1 MAEQSITQLR
11 ARWQEEMSIPFAAW
25 EGHFF
30 QEACRQAQ
38 QAAQAWLEEADAW
51 LLRHKPKGWRVVGL
65 RRRTLVTRFGEVTF
79 RRRLYRDEAGRY
91 RFLLD
96 EVLGLPMYQAASAE
110 VMEAVVMLVRG
121 VAFAQA
127 AAILAQ
133 LTAGVLSGSTVWR
146 VVQRVGQRVQEAE
159 GAEVERVFGQGQ
171 PPQRPGQRVAE
182 RLYVEAD
189 GVMVRQRTGQGRTRW
204 KELRLGVAYDDGG
217 MERVYV
223 QGSKT
228 PDFWEGASVVWGE
241 VWDWGRVQEVVV
253 NGDDAAWV
261 EGARVLH
268 ARVVRQWDGFHVARA
283 AYRAA
288 GATLGKSLSQA
299 LQAGNQEE
307 VRHLWAQVSKPGERA
322 SKRRQAAWRWL
333 QAHLDDP
340 RMVRWWRRLG
350 LPEEEAMETL
360 GHIESLVG
368 AVVAQRMKGK
378 RRHWSPRGAQH
389 MAKVLQVVWNG
400 EVKRWCGR
408 SSPRSVMEPPVIRPA
423 RRAVRRPRQDPG
435 TWLRARVPFLHGP
448 LPTQPSLLR
457 LRHRLSHRLN

>member
-1 MAEQSITQLR
+1 VAFE
-11 ARWQEEMSIPFAAW
+11 
-25 EGHFF
+25 
-30 QEACRQAQ
+30 
-38 QAAQAWLEEADAW
+38 QAAE
-51 LLRHKPKGWRVVGL
+51 
-65 RRRTLVTRFGEVTF
+65 
-79 RRRLYRDEAGRY
+79 
-91 RFLLD
+91 
-96 EVLGLPMYQAASAE
+96 
-110 VMEAVVMLVRG
+110 
-121 VAFAQA
+121 
-127 AAILAQ
+127 ILAH

-146 VVQRVGQRVQEAE
+146 LAQRVGQRVQEAE

-171 PPQRPGQRVAE
+171 LPQRQGQRVAE

-204 KELRLGVAYDDGG
+204 KELRLGVAYDDEGL
-217 MERVYV
+217 ERFYV
-223 QGSKT
+223 QGSKK

-268 ARVVRQWDGFHVARA
+268 TRVVRQWDGFHVARA

-288 GATLGKSLSQA
+288 GSALGRALSRA
-299 LQAGNQEE
+299 LQAGDREE
-307 VRHLWAQVSKPGERA
+307 VRRLWPQVPEPGERA
-322 SKRRQAAWRWL
+322 PKRRQATWRWL

-340 RMVRWWRRLG
+340 RMVRWWRQVG
-350 LPEEEAMETL
+350 IFEEEEAMETL

-378 RRHWSPRGAQH
+378 RRHWSSRGAQH
-389 MAKVLQVVWNG
+389 MAKVLQVVWNR

-408 SSPRSVMEPPVIRPA
+408 SSPRSVMEPPVIRPS

-435 TWLRARVPFLHGP
+435 AWLRVRVPFLHGP
-448 LPTQPSLLR
+448 LPTQPFLLR
-457 LRHRLSHRLN
+457 LRNRFMHRLN

>member
-121 VAFAQA
+121 VAFEQA
-127 AAILAQ
+127 AEILAH

-146 VVQRVGQRVQEAE
+146 LAQRVGQRVQEAE

-171 PPQRPGQRVAE
+171 LPQRQGQRVAE

-189 GVMVRQRTGQGRTRW
+189 GVMVRQRTGQGRTKW
-204 KELRLGVAYDDGG
+204 KELRLGVAYDDEGL
-217 MERVYV
+217 ERLYV
-223 QGSKT
+223 QGLKK
-228 PDFWEGASVVWGE
+228 PDFWEGP
-241 VWDWGRVQEVVV
+241 
-253 NGDDAAWV
+253 AWY
-261 EGARVLH
+261 GARYGIGGACREWWSTAMMRPGWKGPGSCIPGWYASGMVSMWPEPHIGL
-268 ARVVRQWDGFHVARA
+268 RVRPW
-283 AYRAA
+283 A
-288 GATLGKSLSQA
+288 G
-299 LQAGNQEE
+299 
-307 VRHLWAQVSKPGERA
+307 P
-322 SKRRQAAWRWL
+322 
-333 QAHLDDP
+333 
-340 RMVRWWRRLG
+340 
-350 LPEEEAMETL
+350 
-360 GHIESLVG
+360 
-368 AVVAQRMKGK
+368 
-378 RRHWSPRGAQH
+378 
-389 MAKVLQVVWNG
+389 
-400 EVKRWCGR
+400 
-408 SSPRSVMEPPVIRPA
+408 
-423 RRAVRRPRQDPG
+423 
-435 TWLRARVPFLHGP
+435 
-448 LPTQPSLLR
+448 
-457 LRHRLSHRLN
+457 